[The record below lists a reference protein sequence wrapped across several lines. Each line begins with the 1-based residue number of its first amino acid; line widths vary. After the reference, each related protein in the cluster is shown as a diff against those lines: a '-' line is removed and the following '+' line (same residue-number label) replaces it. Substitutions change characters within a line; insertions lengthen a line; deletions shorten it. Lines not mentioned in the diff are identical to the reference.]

1 MKKGFTLVEFAI
13 VIVLTGII
21 AGILSV
27 LIREVASTYTFIKV
41 RGVALADNRL
51 AMDRMT
57 REIRQI
63 KSAFNLYTADPSDIR
78 FYKMGDEYVEFY
90 LLDNN
95 LRRKDGSD
103 DILANDVTNLE
114 FQYYKIDNTP
124 ATPIVAPDE
133 TDIWRIVIKLTIKKG
148 DQTVKF
154 SSQVHPRNL

>member
-1 MKKGFTLVEFAI
+1 

-27 LIREVASTYTFIKV
+27 LIREVASTYTFIRV

-51 AMDRMT
+51 AIDRMT

-63 KSAFNLYTADPSDIR
+63 ASATTIYVADAEKIDFGKIDGEKVIFEKSGIDLLRNTDKLATDVTLFDLVYYDIANNPLDRPVVDPS
-78 FYKMGDEYVEFY
+78 
-90 LLDNN
+90 
-95 LRRKDGSD
+95 S
-103 DILANDVTNLE
+103 
-114 FQYYKIDNTP
+114 
-124 ATPIVAPDE
+124 
-133 TDIWRIVIKLTIKKG
+133 IWRILIKLTIKKG

>member
-1 MKKGFTLVEFAI
+1 MNNKGFTLVEFAI

-27 LIREVASTYTFIKV
+27 LIREVASTYTFIRV

-51 AMDRMT
+51 AIDRMT

-63 KSAFNLYTADPSDIR
+63 ASATTIYVADAEKIDFGKIDGEKVIFEKSGIDLLRNTDKLATDVTLFDLVYYDIANNPLDRPVVDPS
-78 FYKMGDEYVEFY
+78 
-90 LLDNN
+90 
-95 LRRKDGSD
+95 S
-103 DILANDVTNLE
+103 
-114 FQYYKIDNTP
+114 
-124 ATPIVAPDE
+124 
-133 TDIWRIVIKLTIKKG
+133 IWRILIKLTIKKG